1 MEFWKVST
9 RKFENFGR
17 KIWNWKNQPM
27 RSRKVSIERFWGI
40 MSLVI
45 QFGKFRSKDSELE
58 ESVNELSESFDRK
71 IRNLEPKDSRT
82 TVDISMNGS
91 KVDGRSR
98 PRSNKQ
104 IEAYK
109 CNFRKADTIA
119 LKLRELDIRVKHLQS
134 LVLRVLGDI

>member
-1 MEFWKVST
+1 M
-9 RKFENFGR
+9 N
-17 KIWNWKNQPM
+17 
-27 RSRKVSIERFWGI
+27 SRKVSIERFEEM
-40 MSLVI
+40 MSRVI

-134 LVLRVLGDI
+134 LVLRVLVIGDSRYGSSSGSWCSHSVPHFSSHS